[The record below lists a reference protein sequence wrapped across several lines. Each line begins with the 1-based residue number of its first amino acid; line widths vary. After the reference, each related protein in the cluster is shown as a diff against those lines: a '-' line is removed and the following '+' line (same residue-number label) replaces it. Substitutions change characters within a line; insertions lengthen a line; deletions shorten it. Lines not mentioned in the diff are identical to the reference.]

1 MIHGDVGIAMDGDQ
15 EWTMKLGTVFINV
28 ATCDVS
34 RDIQQNSRFLDLQTQ
49 GGVLKYSLSLNVHLL
64 FIYH

>member
-1 MIHGDVGIAMDGDQ
+1 MICGDVGIAVDGDQ

-34 RDIQQNSRFLDLQTQ
+34 RDIQQNSHFLDLQTQ
-49 GGVLKYSLSLNVHLL
+49 GGVLKYM
-64 FIYH
+64 